1 MKKKVKFSIATQYI
15 KSSYEEEQ
23 ELEFDDDAT
32 EEQITKE
39 IEQIYSEWL
48 TTHNYGGWQIIT

>member
-1 MKKKVKFSIATQYI
+1 MIKKVKFSIATQYI

-48 TTHNYGGWQIIT
+48 ATHNYGGWQIIT